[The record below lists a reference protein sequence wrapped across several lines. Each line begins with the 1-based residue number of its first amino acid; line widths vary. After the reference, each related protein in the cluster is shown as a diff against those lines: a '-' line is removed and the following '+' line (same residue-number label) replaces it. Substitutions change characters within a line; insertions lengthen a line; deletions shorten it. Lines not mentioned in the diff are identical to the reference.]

1 MPSGAKVLAG
11 GALAGIAV
19 TYYIVTR
26 SRTRA
31 ARDAEA
37 PGAPPAKAAR
47 LLSEE
52 ASPRIDEFE
61 LLGQLVDLDEFYE
74 LARHCSA
81 IDAVRLSRCS
91 AALHER
97 LADPSTAAWCAES
110 RRALLRR
117 RRRAGDLPLDTQGAW
132 TLERLHLCERPPR
145 FPRVYFEFASDELT
159 AEGKQ
164 RVRRVA
170 RLLARHPK
178 LRVRIHGY
186 AQPNAPGSI
195 GECLAQVSVVLAP
208 SPPTHPHA
216 YPPTYHPPPG
226 RRVRRRCAPTASACC
241 RTRATQRRTRPPMRP
256 RTPRAVSPPCSQPV
270 QPAHGGASLLVEL
283 ACEPASSRV
292 SRHVRTFV

>member
-208 SPPTHPHA
+208 SPPTHP
-216 YPPTYHPPPG
+216 PTRLPTHLPPPPWQ
-226 RRVRRRCAPTASACC
+226 A
-241 RTRATQRRTRPPMRP
+241 RATAV
-256 RTPRAVSPPCSQPV
+256 RAHCVRLLQDPGNAATHAPSYAAEDPSSGEPPV
-270 QPAHGGASLLVEL
+270 QPARAASPWRSQ
-283 ACEPASSRV
+283 PASRA
-292 SRHVRTFV
+292 RL

>member
-1 MPSGAKVLAG
+1 MLTSGAKVLAG
-11 GALAGIAV
+11 GAIAGITAV

-26 SRTRA
+26 SRSKA

-47 LLSEE
+47 LLPEE
-52 ASPRIDEFE
+52 ASPRVDEFG
-61 LLGQLVDLDEFYE
+61 LLGHLVDLDEFYE
-74 LARHCSA
+74 LVRHCSA

-91 AALHER
+91 VALHER

-145 FPRVYFEFASDELT
+145 FSRVYFEFASDELT

-186 AQPNAPGSI
+186 AQPNAPGPI
-195 GECLAQVSVVLAP
+195 GECLAQVSAVRAP
-208 SPPTHPHA
+208 SPCTSPPPPPTHL
-216 YPPTYHPPPG
+216 PPPLAGACDGGARPLRPPAAGPGQRGDARALLCG
-226 RRVRRRCAPTASACC
+226 RR
-241 RTRATQRRTRPPMRP
+241 P
-256 RTPRAVSPPCSQPV
+256 RER
-270 QPAHGGASLLVEL
+270 
-283 ACEPASSRV
+283 
-292 SRHVRTFV
+292 

>member
-1 MPSGAKVLAG
+1 MLAG
-11 GALAGIAV
+11 GAIAGITAV

-26 SRTRA
+26 SRSKA

-47 LLSEE
+47 LLPEE
-52 ASPRIDEFE
+52 ASPRVDEFG

-74 LARHCSA
+74 LVRHCSA

-91 AALHER
+91 VALHER

-186 AQPNAPGSI
+186 AQPNAPGPI
-195 GECLAQVSVVLAP
+195 GECLAQVSAVRAP
-208 SPPTHPHA
+208 SPCTPPPPPT
-216 YPPTYHPPPG
+216 YPPTAPPG

-241 RTRATQRRTRPPMRP
+241 RTRATRRRTRPPMRP
-256 RTPRAVSPPCSQPV
+256 KTPRAVSPPV
-270 QPAHGGASLLVEL
+270 QPACGARPWS
-283 ACEPASSRV
+283 
-292 SRHVRTFV
+292 

>member
-1 MPSGAKVLAG
+1 MLTSGAKVLAG
-11 GALAGIAV
+11 GAIAGITAV

-26 SRTRA
+26 SRSKA

-47 LLSEE
+47 LLPEE
-52 ASPRIDEFE
+52 ASPRVDEFG
-61 LLGQLVDLDEFYE
+61 LLGHLVDLDEFYE
-74 LARHCSA
+74 LVRHCSA

-186 AQPNAPGSI
+186 AQPNAPGPI
-195 GECLAQVSVVLAP
+195 GECLAQVSAVLAP
-208 SPPTHPHA
+208 SPRTHPPTPPTHL
-216 YPPTYHPPPG
+216 PPPLAGACDGGARPLRPPAAGPGQRGDARALLCG
-226 RRVRRRCAPTASACC
+226 RR
-241 RTRATQRRTRPPMRP
+241 P
-256 RTPRAVSPPCSQPV
+256 RER
-270 QPAHGGASLLVEL
+270 
-283 ACEPASSRV
+283 
-292 SRHVRTFV
+292 